1 MKGWIKFITST
12 VTISSTWILYIL
24 ESALKNVNVS
34 TMIHVHVSLYNNIFF
49 LIKHRKITTMGDN
62 NMND

>member
-12 VTISSTWILYIL
+12 VTISSTRILYIL
-24 ESALKNVNVS
+24 ESALKNVNFS
-34 TMIHVHVSLYNNIFF
+34 TMIHVHVSLYNNICFI
-49 LIKHRKITTMGDN
+49 IKHRKITTMGDN

>member
-12 VTISSTWILYIL
+12 VTVSSTWILYIL
-24 ESALKNVNVS
+24 DSALKNVNVS

-49 LIKHRKITTMGDN
+49 IIKHRKITTMGDN

>member
-12 VTISSTWILYIL
+12 VTVSSTWILYIL
-24 ESALKNVNVS
+24 DSALKNVNVS

-62 NMND
+62 NMDD

>member
-12 VTISSTWILYIL
+12 VTVSSTWILYIL
-24 ESALKNVNVS
+24 DSALKNVNVS

>member
-1 MKGWIKFITST
+1 MKGWIKLTST
-12 VTISSTWILYIL
+12 VTVSSTWILYIL
-24 ESALKNVNVS
+24 DSALKNVNVS

>member
-1 MKGWIKFITST
+1 MKGWIKLTST
-12 VTISSTWILYIL
+12 VTVSSTWILYIL
-24 ESALKNVNVS
+24 DSALKNVNVS

-62 NMND
+62 NVND

>member
-12 VTISSTWILYIL
+12 VTVSSTWILYIL
-24 ESALKNVNVS
+24 DSALKNVNVS
-34 TMIHVHVSLYNNIFF
+34 TMIHVHVSLYNNVFF
-49 LIKHRKITTMGDN
+49 IIKHRKITTMGDN

>member
-12 VTISSTWILYIL
+12 VTVSSTWILYIL

-49 LIKHRKITTMGDN
+49 IIKHRKITTMGDN

>member
-12 VTISSTWILYIL
+12 VTVSSTWILYIL
-24 ESALKNVNVS
+24 DSALKNVNVS
-34 TMIHVHVSLYNNIFF
+34 TMIHEHVSLYNNIFF
-49 LIKHRKITTMGDN
+49 IIKHRKITTMGDN

>member
-12 VTISSTWILYIL
+12 VTVSSTWILYIL

-34 TMIHVHVSLYNNIFF
+34 IMIHVHVSLYNNIFF
-49 LIKHRKITTMGDN
+49 IIKHRKITTMGDN

>member
-49 LIKHRKITTMGDN
+49 IIKHRKITTMGDN

>member
-12 VTISSTWILYIL
+12 VTVSSTWILYIL
-24 ESALKNVNVS
+24 DSALKNVNVS
-34 TMIHVHVSLYNNIFF
+34 TMIHVYVSLYNNIFF

>member
-1 MKGWIKFITST
+1 MKGWIKFILST
-12 VTISSTWILYIL
+12 VTVSSTWILYIL
-24 ESALKNVNVS
+24 DSALKNVNVS

>member
-12 VTISSTWILYIL
+12 VTVSSTWILYKL
-24 ESALKNVNVS
+24 DSALKNVNVS

-49 LIKHRKITTMGDN
+49 IIKHRKITTMGDN

>member
-24 ESALKNVNVS
+24 DSALKNVNVS

>member
-12 VTISSTWILYIL
+12 VTVSSTWILYIL
-24 ESALKNVNVS
+24 DSALKNVNVS

-49 LIKHRKITTMGDN
+49 IIKHRKFTTMGDN

>member
-12 VTISSTWILYIL
+12 VTVSSTWILYIL
-24 ESALKNVNVS
+24 DSALKNVNVS

-49 LIKHRKITTMGDN
+49 LIKHKKITTMGDN

>member
-1 MKGWIKFITST
+1 MKGWIKLTST
-12 VTISSTWILYIL
+12 VTVSSTWILYIL
-24 ESALKNVNVS
+24 DSALKNVNVS

-49 LIKHRKITTMGDN
+49 IIKHRKITTMGDD

>member
-12 VTISSTWILYIL
+12 VTVSSTWILYIL

>member
-12 VTISSTWILYIL
+12 VTVSSTWILYIL
-24 ESALKNVNVS
+24 DSALKNVNVS

-49 LIKHRKITTMGDN
+49 IIKHRKITTMGDD